1 MDTSNAQANQAE
13 GCGPMA
19 QATEQHKWLLQIV
32 GDWTMSGTMSMPD
45 GSTMESTGTE
55 KVEALGELWVIGTMR
70 STMPGDGGEAD
81 SRLTI
86 GYNSAKGSFEGNFVA
101 SMMDF
106 QWIYSSGELV
116 GNTLTLN
123 CVGPN
128 MMPGAEPGSTT
139 NYRDV
144 VEVVDNSTRYL
155 RSFAEGPDGQ
165 WHQFMEAKYTR
176 VG

>member
-1 MDTSNAQANQAE
+1 MDTNNT
-13 GCGPMA
+13 GA
-19 QATEQHKWLLQIV
+19 QATDAQDCHSAQPTDNHRWLQRIV
-32 GDWTMSGTMSMPD
+32 GDWKMQGTMSMPD

-55 KVEALGELWVIGTMR
+55 KVEALGELWVIGVMR
-70 STMPGDGGEAD
+70 SSMSAEGEMDA
-81 SRLTI
+81 RLTI
-86 GYNSAKGSFEGNFVA
+86 GYNSAKGTFEGNFVA

-128 MMPGAEPGSTT
+128 MLPGAEPGSTT

-144 VEVVDNSTRYL
+144 VELVDNDTRYL

-165 WHQFMEAKYTR
+165 WTQFMEAKYTR